1 MYAFVLYDKMNDEYM
16 VARDPFGI
24 IPLYIG
30 YGVDGSVWFSSEMKA
45 LQVFCQCYSKLMK
58 IVTFLLEAMINTC
71 KDLYLVVMLPG
82 FYPTGK
88 TPGNPRCL
96 NVAKKEKYKH

>member
-1 MYAFVLYDKMNDEYM
+1 LPSLPIGTDFLENTVVNGMYAFVLYDKMNDEYM

-45 LQVFCQCYSKLMK
+45 LQVFCPCFFIFVSRKHLLARKLWVWIS
-58 IVTFLLEAMINTC
+58 IVFI
-71 KDLYLVVMLPG
+71 
-82 FYPTGK
+82 
-88 TPGNPRCL
+88 
-96 NVAKKEKYKH
+96 

>member
-1 MYAFVLYDKMNDEYM
+1 MVNGMYAFVLYDKMNDEYM

-45 LQVFCQCYSKLMK
+45 LQVFAH
-58 IVTFLLEAMINTC
+58 VFLSI
-71 KDLYLVVMLPG
+71 
-82 FYPTGK
+82 FFS
-88 TPGNPRCL
+88 R
-96 NVAKKEKYKH
+96 NVH

>member
-45 LQVFCQCYSKLMK
+45 LQVFCPCLLGLFQGSLNIHLLMSYGP
-58 IVTFLLEAMINTC
+58 EN
-71 KDLYLVVMLPG
+71 
-82 FYPTGK
+82 
-88 TPGNPRCL
+88 R
-96 NVAKKEKYKH
+96 

>member
-1 MYAFVLYDKMNDEYM
+1 MPSLPVGTDFLENTVVNGMYSFVLYDKMNDEYM

-45 LQVFCQCYSKLMK
+45 LQVFCPSF
-58 IVTFLLEAMINTC
+58 IRFVS
-71 KDLYLVVMLPG
+71 
-82 FYPTGK
+82 
-88 TPGNPRCL
+88 R
-96 NVAKKEKYKH
+96 NVH

>member
-24 IPLYIG
+24 IPLYMG

-45 LQVFCQCYSKLMK
+45 LQVNFVCNFFYFLAYFYTLPKPKLSSS
-58 IVTFLLEAMINTC
+58 
-71 KDLYLVVMLPG
+71 
-82 FYPTGK
+82 
-88 TPGNPRCL
+88 CL
-96 NVAKKEKYKH
+96 KERDFKPQNRKFSIFSPI

>member
-1 MYAFVLYDKMNDEYM
+1 MVNGMYAFVLYDKMNDEYM

-45 LQVFCQCYSKLMK
+45 LQVFCPCFFNIFS
-58 IVTFLLEAMINTC
+58 
-71 KDLYLVVMLPG
+71 
-82 FYPTGK
+82 
-88 TPGNPRCL
+88 R
-96 NVAKKEKYKH
+96 NVH